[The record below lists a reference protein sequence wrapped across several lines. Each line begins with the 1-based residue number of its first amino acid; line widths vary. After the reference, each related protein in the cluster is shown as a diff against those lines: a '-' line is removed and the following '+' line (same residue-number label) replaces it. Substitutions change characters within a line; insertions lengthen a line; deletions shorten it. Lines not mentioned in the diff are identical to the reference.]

1 MSDSNSNNNIRRTTV
16 KNFKGKKIVTVEQ
29 FMKGPVTIEL
39 TPIQQQQLQQG
50 KPVIVKVVPVT
61 KS

>member
-1 MSDSNSNNNIRRTTV
+1 
-16 KNFKGKKIVTVEQ
+16 
-29 FMKGPVTIEL
+29 VTIEL

-61 KS
+61 KSWMTKKYFGKHKGGKGGVTIKANKKVEFC